1 MLKTARLALLLSL
14 SLLLP
19 VLLPV
24 PASADQAAAEAA
36 YREGAWEL
44 AAYEA
49 QNLETADGYAFA
61 AGALL
66 AKLMVDVDTEDREA
80 LAERAIDLAEYA
92 LRLDEDNL
100 EARLRLA
107 GALGFRGRYM
117 SGWRA
122 YLTRLPQRGR
132 TLLEEVVARQPDN
145 AWALG
150 MLGAWHLEVA
160 RRGGSRGLNA
170 LDASVEAGM
179 GYYSQAIAIDP
190 DSPAP
195 RYFEALGLAALDE
208 PAYQSRIRE
217 LVESARALE
226 PRDAFD
232 AAILAELDEFATY
245 LGDRRAASNWADA
258 RLER

>member
-1 MLKTARLALLLSL
+1 MIRFVGLFALLALVTPV
-14 SLLLP
+14 LP
-19 VLLPV
+19 V
-24 PASADQAAAEAA
+24 SALADEAAAEAA
-36 YREGAWEL
+36 YRDGQWER

-49 QNLETADGYAFA
+49 QRLETADGYAFA

-66 AKLMVDVDTEDREA
+66 ARLMVEDAGAEREA

-92 LRLDEDNL
+92 LQLDEDHL

-107 GALGFRGRYM
+107 AALGFRGRYM

-132 TLLEEVVARQPDN
+132 NLLEEVVARQPDN

-160 RRGGSRGLNA
+160 RRGGARGLRA

-179 GYYSQAIAIDP
+179 GYYSQAIALDP
-190 DSPAP
+190 QSPAP

-208 PAYQSRIRE
+208 PAYDRRIRE
-217 LVESARALE
+217 LVETGRQLPS
-226 PRDAFD
+226 RDAFE
-232 AAILAELDEFATY
+232 AAILVELDEFAAH
-245 LGDRRAASNWADA
+245 LHDRRAAADWADT
-258 RLER
+258 RLQR

>member
-1 MLKTARLALLLSL
+1 MIRAILFLCLLGTAPALA
-14 SLLLP
+14 
-19 VLLPV
+19 
-24 PASADQAAAEAA
+24 DRDAAIAA
-36 YREGAWEL
+36 YEQGAWEL

-49 QNLETADGYAFA
+49 QRLGTADGYALA

-66 AKLMVDVDTEDREA
+66 ARLMVEDVGDDRQA
-80 LAERAIDLAEYA
+80 LAERAVDLAEYA

-132 TLLEEVVARQPDN
+132 RLLEEVVARQPDN

-160 RRGGSRGLNA
+160 RRGGSRGLSA
-170 LDASVEAGM
+170 LDASIETGM
-179 GYYSQAIAIDP
+179 GFYSQAIALDP
-190 DSPAP
+190 HNPAP
-195 RYFEALGLAALDE
+195 RYFLALALAALDE
-208 PAYQSRIRE
+208 PAYEGRIQE
-217 LVESARALE
+217 LVDTARAL
-226 PRDAFD
+226 PSRDAFE
-232 AAILAELDEFATY
+232 AAILAELDEFAAR
-245 LGDRRAASNWADA
+245 LPDRRAASAWADT
-258 RLER
+258 RLQR

>member
-1 MLKTARLALLLSL
+1 MIRAALLL
-14 SLLLP
+14 LLLTTA
-19 VLLPV
+19 
-24 PASADQAAAEAA
+24 PALADRAAAEAA
-36 YREGAWEL
+36 YEQGAWEL

-49 QNLETADGYAFA
+49 QMLETADGYAFA

-66 AKLMVDVDTEDREA
+66 ARLMVEDVGENREA
-80 LAERAIDLAEYA
+80 LAERAVDLAEYA

-100 EARLRLA
+100 DARLRLA

-132 TLLEEVVARQPDN
+132 NLLEEVVARQPDN

-160 RRGGSRGLNA
+160 RRGGSRGLRA
-170 LDASVEAGM
+170 LDASIEAGM
-179 GYYSQAIAIDP
+179 GYYSQAIALDP
-190 DSPAP
+190 QSPAP
-195 RYFEALGLAALDE
+195 RYFLALGLAALNE
-208 PAYQSRIRE
+208 PAYEVRIGD
-217 LVESARALE
+217 LVSSALALP
-226 PRDAFD
+226 PRDAFEV
-232 AAILAELDEFATY
+232 AILSELDEFAIR
-245 LGDRRAASNWADA
+245 LEDRRAASAWADA

>member
-1 MLKTARLALLLSL
+1 MFRIAALFAILVFAS
-14 SLLLP
+14 P
-19 VLLPV
+19 VWGDRP
-24 PASADQAAAEAA
+24 AAESA
-36 YREGAWEL
+36 YDQGAWEL

-49 QNLETADGYAFA
+49 QNLGTADGYAFA
-61 AGALL
+61 SGALL
-66 AKLMVDVDTEDREA
+66 ARLMVEDVGEDREA

-92 LRLDEDNL
+92 LRLDEDHV
-100 EARLRLA
+100 EARVRLA

-132 TLLEEVVARQPDN
+132 NLLEEVVARQPDN

-160 RRGGSRGLNA
+160 RRGGSRGLQA

-179 GYYSQAIAIDP
+179 GYYSQAIALDP
-190 DSPAP
+190 ASPAP
-195 RYFEALGLAALDE
+195 RYFEAIGLAALDE
-208 PAYQSRIRE
+208 PAFEVRIRE
-217 LVESARALE
+217 LVETGLQLS

-232 AAILAELDEFATY
+232 AAVLAELEEFAAR
-245 LGDRRAASNWADA
+245 LDDRGAASAWADA
-258 RLER
+258 RLQR

>member
-1 MLKTARLALLLSL
+1 MIRFIVLLALFVLSA
-14 SLLLP
+14 P
-19 VLLPV
+19 VQ
-24 PASADQAAAEAA
+24 ADRAAAEAA
-36 YREGAWEL
+36 YREGAWER
-44 AAYEA
+44 AANEA
-49 QNLETADGYAFA
+49 QRLETADGYAFA

-66 AKLMVDVDTEDREA
+66 ARLMVEDAGVDREA

-92 LRLDEDNL
+92 LHLDEDHL

-107 GALGFRGRYM
+107 AALGFRGRYM

-132 TLLEEVVARQPDN
+132 DLLEEVVARQPDN

-160 RRGGSRGLNA
+160 RRGGSRGLRA

-179 GYYSQAIAIDP
+179 GYYSQAIALDP
-190 DSPAP
+190 GSPAP

-208 PAYQSRIRE
+208 PAYDMRIRE
-217 LVESARALE
+217 LVETGRQLP
-226 PRDAFD
+226 PRDAFET
-232 AAILAELDEFATY
+232 AILGELDEFASR
-245 LGDRRAASNWADA
+245 LHDRRAAAAWADS
-258 RLER
+258 RLQR

>member
-1 MLKTARLALLLSL
+1 MIRFLLA
-14 SLLLP
+14 SLLL
-19 VLLPV
+19 V
-24 PASADQAAAEAA
+24 PIATTAAHADQADAEAA
-36 YREGAWEL
+36 YEQGAWEL

-49 QNLETADGYAFA
+49 QQLETADGYAFA
-61 AGALL
+61 AGALV
-66 AKLMVDVDTEDREA
+66 ARLMVEDVGAGREA

-92 LRLDEDNL
+92 LRLDEDHV

-107 GALGFRGRYM
+107 SALGFRGRYM

-132 TLLEEVVARQPDN
+132 NLLEEVVSSQPDN

-160 RRGGSRGLNA
+160 RRGGTRGLRA

-179 GYYSQAIAIDP
+179 GYYSQAIALDP

-195 RYFEALGLAALDE
+195 RYFLALGLAALDE
-208 PAYQSRIRE
+208 PAYSGRIRE
-217 LVESARALE
+217 LVDSARQLPA
-226 PRDAFD
+226 RDAFD
-232 AAILAELDEFATY
+232 AAILGELDEFAPR
-245 LGDRRAASNWADA
+245 LDDRRVAAAWADA